1 MFHLCSTHCFGFKSE
16 SRSPV
21 PFSCTAAIHR
31 SGQFLLSQVGSQNLV
46 CSELVIVAF
55 RLYVYMTFY
64 ISNLQHQIRCIYT
77 LQVSPFHE
85 PLLAHRKRKKSGA
98 CARVFYVREQSSFYS
113 ILPTEPSIKIQWPN
127 TLIIQNHTPL
137 QRLPTRSKR
146 VPEKMKAHNAK
157 SKRKIKQLQARD

>member
-1 MFHLCSTHCFGFKSE
+1 
-16 SRSPV
+16 
-21 PFSCTAAIHR
+21 
-31 SGQFLLSQVGSQNLV
+31 
-46 CSELVIVAF
+46 
-55 RLYVYMTFY
+55 MTFY

-113 ILPTEPSIKIQWPN
+113 ILPTQPSIKIQWPN

-137 QRLPTRSKR
+137 QRHPTRSKR

-157 SKRKIKQLQARD
+157 SNNYRLETEYQTIVKLKLPGTSISSSQFFCHVQFQVCQDK